1 MAIQDP
7 FRNVDY
13 QRRTAVDWNALTD
26 KLGATVAQ
34 IGTDRE
40 KAREELEQVYT
51 DTVTKLQ
58 KPLNLEKQSLESLVI
73 AGSNE
78 VKNKLLDLKK
88 RMYNKEISPADYK
101 RAASGYQEHWANLA
115 EQVKTADDRF
125 KLYQDRST
133 MNADGIIEGS
143 DAESH
148 LMNEYLKMADLNN
161 KKVVVGNDGSM
172 YLQQVGEDG
181 QPVGELIDY
190 RDFARPENM
199 TINRVN
205 LGDTVDGV
213 IGNWKEVDKYRMLG
227 RGGEETITSI
237 KNQPDY
243 KLMKINAAEA
253 ITSNPRMAVS
263 VLVDNGVINAP
274 TYYSSESEK
283 DAMLSQALGTAKAQ
297 FAAAGKQFTDADK
310 KAIELSFVKF
320 EKTPAGILEPILTK
334 EQMVAA
340 KERVEQEID
349 MQIETKI
356 QANPPQ
362 QWSSGG
368 GGNSGGAGSGM
379 ENDYSRYNEIREAWN
394 TGNMDILNNMNP
406 KYRFKWDSKSKRV
419 NVYSINEVPGKEKDD
434 PSTYQEVPIGS
445 ASEAKNLAP
454 YLYKST
460 SKLTPEE
467 LFEIERQQYNKKNKS
482 TDNSDKPKK
491 GDVVSG
497 YVFLGGDPSNQ
508 NNWKKK

>member
-1 MAIQDP
+1 MAGQNP
-7 FRNVDY
+7 FSNVVLRSD
-13 QRRTAVDWNALTD
+13 TTVDWNKLTD
-26 KLGATVAQ
+26 KLGETVTQ
-34 IGTDRE
+34 IGKDRE

-78 VKNKLLDLKK
+78 VKSKLLDLKK

-101 RAASGYQEHWANLA
+101 RAASGFQEHWANLA

-148 LMNEYLKMADLNN
+148 LMNEYLKMADLNS

-172 YLQQVGEDG
+172 YLQQVDDNG

-199 TINRVN
+199 TINRVD
-205 LGDTVDGV
+205 LSSAVDGM
-213 IGNWKEVDKYRMLG
+213 IGNWKDVDKYRMLG

-243 KLMKINAAEA
+243 KLMKINVAEA
-253 ITSNPRMAVS
+253 LTSNPRMAVS
-263 VLVDNGVINAP
+263 ILVDNGVINTP
-274 TYYSSESEK
+274 NYYSSESEK
-283 DAMLSQALGTAKAQ
+283 DAMLKQALATTKAQ
-297 FAAAGKQFTDADK
+297 FDAAGKPFTDADK
-310 KAIELSFVKF
+310 KSVELSFIKF
-320 EKTPAGILEPILTK
+320 EKTPAGILEPVLSK

-340 KERVEQEID
+340 NQRAEQEID

-362 QWSSGG
+362 QWAGGTGG
-368 GGNSGGAGSGM
+368 GGAGATDGQG
-379 ENDYSRYNEIREAWN
+379 NYATYATIYDAWK
-394 TGNMDILNNMNP
+394 TGNMDALSSATGGRYSFTRDGNNIKVSEKFTVDEKGAKIENP
-406 KYRFKWDSKSKRV
+406 KPVHVITVSNARD
-419 NVYSINEVPGKEKDD
+419 
-434 PSTYQEVPIGS
+434 
-445 ASEAKNLAP
+445 LAP
-454 YLYKST
+454 YFWKRSTKSD
-460 SKLTPEE
+460 PYQMFDDE
-467 LFEIERQQYNKKNKS
+467 KKRFQGAGLGKDDKGGQSESNSGGKS
-482 TDNSDKPKK
+482 R
-491 GDVVSG
+491 
-497 YVFLGGDPSNQ
+497 
-508 NNWKKK
+508 

>member
-1 MAIQDP
+1 MGLENI
-7 FRNVDY
+7 DY
-13 QRRTAVDWNALTD
+13 QSRAAVDWNKLTD

-78 VKNKLLDLKK
+78 VKSKLLDLKK

-101 RAASGYQEHWANLA
+101 RAASGFQEHWANLA
-115 EQVKTADDRF
+115 EQVKTADERF

-143 DAESH
+143 DAESY

-172 YLQQVGEDG
+172 YLQQVDENG

-199 TINRVN
+199 TINRVD
-205 LGDTVDGV
+205 LSSAVDKM
-213 IGNWKEVDKYRMLG
+213 IGNWKDVDKYRMLG

-243 KLMKINAAEA
+243 KLMKINVAEA
-253 ITSNPRMAVS
+253 LTSNPRMAVS
-263 VLVDNGVINAP
+263 ILVDNGVINTP

-283 DAMLSQALGTAKAQ
+283 DAMLKQALATTKAQ
-297 FAAAGKQFTDADK
+297 FDAAGKPFTDADK
-310 KAIELSFVKF
+310 KAVELSFIKF
-320 EKTPAGILEPILTK
+320 EKTPAGVLEPVLSK

-340 KERVEQEID
+340 NQRAEQEID

-356 QANPPQ
+356 NANAPQ
-362 QWSSGG
+362 PY
-368 GGNSGGAGSGM
+368 SGGANNGSD
-379 ENDYSRYNEIREAWN
+379 NYSRYAKIRDAWKSGDMN
-394 TGNMDILNNMNP
+394 ILNNMNDD
-406 KYRFKWDSKSKRV
+406 YIFKWDPSKGKV
-419 NVYSINEVPGKEKDD
+419 NVYKKRYVTAKKKGD
-434 PSTYQEVPIGS
+434 PDWIQGDFVGA
-445 ASEAKNLAP
+445 ASEALELSS
-454 YLYKST
+454 YFYKGST
-460 SKLTPEE
+460 KTTPEQM
-467 LFEIERQQYNKKNKS
+467 FENERQSYLQ
-482 TDNSDKPKK
+482 DNPDE
-491 GDVVSG
+491 VSG
-497 YVFLGGDPSNQ
+497 GSNNKPSAY
-508 NNWKKK
+508 

>member
-13 QRRTAVDWNALTD
+13 QRRSTVDWNALTD

-88 RMYNKEISPADYK
+88 RMYNKEISPSDYK
-101 RAASGYQEHWANLA
+101 RAASGFQEHWANLA

-143 DAESH
+143 DAESY

-172 YLQQVGEDG
+172 YLQQVDENG

-199 TINRVN
+199 TINRVD
-205 LGDTVDGV
+205 LSSAVDGM
-213 IGNWKEVDKYRMLG
+213 IGNWKDVDKYRMLG

-243 KLMKINAAEA
+243 KLMKINVAEA
-253 ITSNPRMAVS
+253 LTSNPRMAVS
-263 VLVDNGVINAP
+263 ILVDNGVINTP

-283 DAMLSQALGTAKAQ
+283 DAMLKQALATTKAQ
-297 FAAAGKQFTDADK
+297 FDAAGKPFTDADK
-310 KAIELSFVKF
+310 KAVELSFIKF
-320 EKTPAGILEPILTK
+320 EKTPAGILEPVLSK
-334 EQMVAA
+334 EQLVAA
-340 KERVEQEID
+340 NQRAEQEID

-356 QANPPQ
+356 QATPPQ
-362 QWSSGG
+362 QWASSGGG
-368 GGNSGGAGSGM
+368 GGNSGGSADGQGNYATYATIYDAWNNGNVAALNALS
-379 ENDYSRYNEIREAWN
+379 SRYKFTQNR
-394 TGNMDILNNMNP
+394 D
-406 KYRFKWDSKSKRV
+406 
-419 NVYSINEVPGKEKDD
+419 
-434 PSTYQEVPIGS
+434 GS
-445 ASEAKNLAP
+445 MKV
-454 YLYKST
+454 
-460 SKLTPEE
+460 EE
-467 LFEIERQQYNKKNKS
+467 RRMTEG
-482 TDNSDKPKK
+482 DKK
-491 GDVVSG
+491 GDPQKEQLTVITTVRNARDLAP
-497 YVFLGGDPSNQ
+497 FLWKRSTKMDPYQMFDDEKKRFQGAGLFNPNKGGNSNDPLDLGL
-508 NNWKKK
+508 